1 MEEKRKVLHFKV
13 NGETVLEERCN
24 LYLNQID
31 ELKWGIALELGC
43 MPEDIVVEP
52 VEVPIEMSEEIDVS
66 SIGMIFWKDTYFEPI
81 IGIVCDLAEGSDPYL
96 DAIANGT
103 IEKYLRFIK

>member
-24 LYLNQID
+24 LFLNQID

-43 MPEDIVVEP
+43 EYDNIEVE
-52 VEVPIEMSEEIDVS
+52 VTEVPIEMSDEIDVS
-66 SIGMIFWKDTYFEPI
+66 SIGMIFWKDTFFEPI
-81 IGIVCDLAEGSDPYL
+81 IGIVCDLEEGSDDWL
-96 DAIANGT
+96 DAKANGT
-103 IEKYLRFIK
+103 IINYLRFIK